1 MIGCCRSHRSY
12 RERDVPNRLSHDQVV
27 AHDDLGERH
36 VVRVTRVAIPG
47 SPHLRGPP
55 HYTWNDGQTL
65 HLVDAKAGILECAL
79 TGRRLKIADWHG

>member
-1 MIGCCRSHRSY
+1 M
-12 RERDVPNRLSHDQVV
+12 
-27 AHDDLGERH
+27 
-36 VVRVTRVAIPG
+36 VTRVAIPG

-55 HYTWNDGQTL
+55 HYTWNEGQPL

>member
-1 MIGCCRSHRSY
+1 MIGRCRSHARL
-12 RERDVPNRLSHDQVV
+12 RESEVPSRVTHEQIAAYDDQ
-27 AHDDLGERH
+27 GERH
-36 VVRVTRVAIPG
+36 VIMVTRVAIPG

-55 HYTWNDGQTL
+55 HYTWNEGQPL